1 MAQTKLKFLEQEN
14 QRLTQEKQNL
24 ADTLKI
30 NKQMLQGVLADSKLD
45 EQDLINQLQDESLLL
60 MDQLDGVIEER
71 SDLIAKT
78 LILEQINLDL
88 SAKLI

>member
-14 QRLTQEKQNL
+14 QRLSQEKQNL

-30 NKQMLQGVLADSKLD
+30 NKQMLQSVLTDSKLD

>member
-1 MAQTKLKFLEQEN
+1 
-14 QRLTQEKQNL
+14 
-24 ADTLKI
+24 
-30 NKQMLQGVLADSKLD
+30 MLQGVLTDSKLD

>member
-14 QRLTQEKQNL
+14 QRLSQEKQNL

-30 NKQMLQGVLADSKLD
+30 NKQMLQGVLTDSKLD